1 MNRSEPMTAG
11 SIWRLLLRGLGWG
24 IVASLLGNIVFGLAV
39 PPTFFLVDTFARSL
53 PSVQGVNISLQD
65 IGEMLNICLIF
76 ALFGLLFSFIPA
88 AVGGIALAS
97 LLKYLSSRAANLLHL
112 STAVGGLVGGVAGV
126 VSSLPGLYSFPT
138 LAYLVV
144 PAWIIASVAGGLV
157 SRRLALYIARGATT
171 SSSNP

>member
-1 MNRSEPMTAG
+1 MSVG

-39 PPTFFLVDTFARSL
+39 PPTFFVVDTFTRSL
-53 PSVQGVNISLQD
+53 PSVQGANISFRD

-88 AVGGIALAS
+88 AVRGIALAS
-97 LLKYLSSRAANLLHL
+97 LLKYLSPRAANLLHL

-126 VSSLPGLYSFPT
+126 VSSLPGLYFFPPF
-138 LAYLVV
+138 AYLVV
-144 PAWIIASVAGGLV
+144 PAWIIAFVAGGLV
-157 SRRLALYIARGATT
+157 GRRLALYIARDPTT
-171 SSSNP
+171 SSSNS

>member
-1 MNRSEPMTAG
+1 MSARP
-11 SIWRLLLRGLGWG
+11 IWRLLLRGLGWG
-24 IVASLLGNIVFGLAV
+24 LVASLLGNIVFGLAV
-39 PPTFFLVDTFARSL
+39 PPTFFVVDTFTRSL
-53 PSVQGVNISLQD
+53 PSVQGANISLRD

-97 LLKYLSSRAANLLHL
+97 LLKYLSSRSANLLHL

-126 VSSLPGLYSFPT
+126 VSSLPGLYFFPPF
-138 LAYLVV
+138 AHLVV

-157 SRRLALYIARGATT
+157 GRRLALYIARDATT
-171 SSSNP
+171 GSSSP